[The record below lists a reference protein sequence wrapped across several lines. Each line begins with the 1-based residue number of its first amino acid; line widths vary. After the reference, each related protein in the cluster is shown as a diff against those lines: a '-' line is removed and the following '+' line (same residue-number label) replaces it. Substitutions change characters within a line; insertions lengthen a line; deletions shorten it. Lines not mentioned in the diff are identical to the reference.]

1 MSNKIGLKKYPASFA
16 PEARAA
22 DDDHVRDDEALFAI
36 GVMDEGELQEKYDD
50 LVRAAEQ
57 CMRQR
62 NALWLMAPAD
72 AREGIVAAADVERSC
87 AAVGPLFVAPEP
99 TPREK
104 LRASLEAAM
113 PAEVRAAISTRD
125 VFDPAPSKPAASWLT
140 TTCKQGEA
148 CRGCAEPD
156 CAAPW
161 YVREPDPWAL
171 PSPWAW
177 GRDSTRD
184 WYAYASTAVDVVGVY
199 WDGDDGSTLALDS
212 ACEVVGAP
220 DEVHELVRR
229 RNLAAAPAPLGL
241 EPLAA
246 IVDATSFEVEGPVRY
261 ALQRLAVRLRGAR

>member
-1 MSNKIGLKKYPASFA
+1 MSNKIGLKKYPESFE
-16 PEARAA
+16 PKARAA
-22 DDDHVRDDEALFAI
+22 PDDHVRDDEALFAI

-62 NALWLMAPAD
+62 NALWLRLSVFDGP
-72 AREGIVAAADVERSC
+72 GAAAVVDVDEVERSC
-87 AAVGPLFVAPEP
+87 NAIGPFFSPPPPSDLG
-99 TPREK
+99 
-104 LRASLEAAM
+104 
-113 PAEVRAAISTRD
+113 
-125 VFDPAPSKPAASWLT
+125 PAPSKPAASWLT

-199 WDGDDGSTLALDS
+199 WDGDDCSTLALDS

-229 RNLAAAPAPLGL
+229 RNLADRAPIPAGPGVSAVLDCRISDVEDRL
-241 EPLAA
+241 DA
-246 IVDATSFEVEGPVRY
+246 IATAFEDEAKEFGGPVAR
-261 ALQRLAVRLRGAR
+261 ALGNLAVRLRGVR